1 MISVPEVIFWLQISL
16 LSKRGFL
23 LPDHLGEL
31 AALGTSIFYSL
42 TSIVFTFSGR
52 EVGSALTNRARLLFA
67 VIFVLVIHWITF
79 GQPLP
84 LNAAPDRWLILALSG
99 LIGFVIG
106 DGCLFQAFLLIGPRI
121 SMLMMAFAPALSVLF
136 AWLFLG
142 ESLSLPELAIIVV
155 IMAGIAWVVTE
166 RPQSVQGADEALPDE
181 TTAKRDSRQRLIGLL
196 FGVGATIGQASGF
209 VLSKVGLANDFPA
222 FSGTLIRLLSAFVA
236 VWLVSIVRGELKS
249 SAITLRTHSRALRMI
264 LIGSLVGPVLGVW
277 LSLVAVQRT
286 SVGVSSTLSSL
297 APIILIP
304 ISYVVFHEKITRRA
318 LIGTLIVI
326 VATCALFLQ

>member
-1 MISVPEVIFWLQISL
+1 
-16 LSKRGFL
+16 

-42 TSIVFTFSGR
+42 TSIAFTFSGR
-52 EVGSALTNRARLLFA
+52 EIGSLLTNRARLLFA
-67 VIFVLVIHWITF
+67 LVFVIIIHWITF

-84 LNAAPDRWLILALSG
+84 LNAAPDRWLVLGISG

-121 SMLMMAFAPALSVLF
+121 SMLMMAFAPALSVIF

-142 ESLSLPELAIIVV
+142 ESLSLTELVTISV

-166 RPQSVQGADEALPDE
+166 RPQKAAGTDEALPDE
-181 TTAKRDSRQRLIGLL
+181 IASKRDKRQHLIGLL
-196 FGVGATIGQASGF
+196 FGVGATVGQASGY
-209 VLSKVGLANDFPA
+209 VLSKVGLADNFPA
-222 FSGTLIRLLSAFVA
+222 FSGTLIRLAAAFVA

-249 SAITLRTHSRALRMI
+249 SATTLREHPRALRFI
-264 LIGSLVGPVLGVW
+264 LVGSFVGPVLGVW
-277 LSLVAVQRT
+277 LSLVAVQRS
-286 SVGVSSTLSSL
+286 SVGVASTLSSL

-304 ISYVVFHEKITRRA
+304 ISYVVFHEKITKRA
-318 LIGTLIVI
+318 LIGTLVVI
-326 VATCALFLQ
+326 VATCVLFLQ

>member
-1 MISVPEVIFWLQISL
+1 
-16 LSKRGFL
+16 

-52 EVGSALTNRARLLFA
+52 EIGSLLTNRARLLFA
-67 VIFVLVIHWITF
+67 VLFVLVIHWISF

-84 LNAAPDRWLILALSG
+84 FNAAPDRWLILALSG
-99 LIGFVIG
+99 FIGFVVG

-121 SMLMMAFAPALSVLF
+121 SMLMMAFAPALSVIF

-142 ESLSLPELAIIVV
+142 ESLSLPELAIISV

-166 RPQSVQGADEALPDE
+166 RPPGAKASDDAIADEA
-181 TTAKRDSRQRLIGLL
+181 ASKRNARQHLIGLL
-196 FGVGATIGQASGF
+196 FGAGATIGQASGF

-236 VWLVSIVRGELKS
+236 VWLVSIVRGELAS
-249 SAITLRTHSRALRMI
+249 SATALKTHPRALRMI
-264 LIGSLVGPVLGVW
+264 LVGSLVGPVLGVW
-277 LSLVAVQRT
+277 LSLVAVQRS
-286 SVGVSSTLSSL
+286 SVGISSTLSSL
-297 APIILIP
+297 APIFLIP
-304 ISYVVFHEKITRRA
+304 ISYLAFHEKISKRA
-318 LIGTLIVI
+318 IAGTLVVI
-326 VATCALFLQ
+326 VATAVLFLQ